1 MAQLVADSD
10 GKISGRFTVPPNIP
24 VGTKLMQFVGSEGNY
39 GEASYTARGIIT
51 TEERRRVTTLTD
63 IRQQQTTVVVRRFRS
78 DPLAQTFTLNQGR
91 HIGGVDLWFTEKGTR
106 RVIAQIRETTTGIPN
121 QTILAE
127 AHAQAEDI
135 NLSGGHTRIE
145 WAPVWLD
152 AGTEYA
158 IVILTD
164 DAEPAVRVAE
174 LGKYD
179 AVHERWVTSQP
190 YQVGVLLSSSNASTW
205 TPHQDRDLTFR
216 LLGARFTATTR
227 TIDLGNITVSD
238 VSDVIALANIER
250 PATDTDVE
258 IVLTDEQG
266 KEIRIAD
273 DRPLALRDRL
283 NGDVNVKAV
292 LRGSDL
298 RSPVMFPGLQAILG
312 NMSESANYITRALP
326 AGVNSKVTVT
336 YESLLPGLANVAV
349 DVQDTNGDWHNI
361 PLSSG
366 SPVGDD
372 WEERTHILEN
382 FTADET
388 RVRIT
393 ITGNPLYRPR
403 LRALRV
409 IIT

>member
-91 HIGGVDLWFTEKGTR
+91 HIGGVDLWVYGREGTR

-127 AHAQAEDI
+127 AHVQAEDI

-179 AVHERWVTSQP
+179 AVHERWVTSPIRSVCCFLPQMLAH
-190 YQVGVLLSSSNASTW
+190 G

-238 VSDVIALANIER
+238 VSDVICAR
-250 PATDTDVE
+250 
-258 IVLTDEQG
+258 Q
-266 KEIRIAD
+266 
-273 DRPLALRDRL
+273 
-283 NGDVNVKAV
+283 
-292 LRGSDL
+292 
-298 RSPVMFPGLQAILG
+298 
-312 NMSESANYITRALP
+312 Y
-326 AGVNSKVTVT
+326 
-336 YESLLPGLANVAV
+336 
-349 DVQDTNGDWHNI
+349 
-361 PLSSG
+361 
-366 SPVGDD
+366 
-372 WEERTHILEN
+372 
-382 FTADET
+382 
-388 RVRIT
+388 
-393 ITGNPLYRPR
+393 
-403 LRALRV
+403 
-409 IIT
+409 